1 MENFDHSTT
10 LRQNNMWEF
19 GNIILMNIVVI
30 LKTSA
35 ECKVGNS
42 VKSIKSHTF
51 KLGTTKST
59 VLVL

>member
-1 MENFDHSTT
+1 
-10 LRQNNMWEF
+10 MWEF

-59 VLVL
+59 VLVYKR